1 MVNMYKGALMSVLTV
16 FLWAVSNI
24 FLRYSL
30 LEHGCNQFAIACSNI
45 LFSGLALIV
54 IGGRNTNVKEIVT
67 NYQTWVFGALQIF
80 RNLFMLMAFVYISS
94 TQANLLGNVEII
106 FSVLLAWMIFKRRP
120 GSIDFVAMVFILF
133 GCFIL
138 VADLPLDTAVK
149 AVVFVVIS
157 ALLNN
162 ARTIFAEVHHD
173 NKANMSI
180 RDRLSFTGWVLFV
193 SAITLMIVSA
203 LLGAIVMFLPESF
216 LNTFKFL
223 KLLPTPMEYIAP
235 NNLICGFINGVLIYA
250 ASMYCYLY
258 AVSLSNSEYFMMFR
272 SAQALF
278 TYFVEAI
285 AGAFA
290 LLPKLSFSSI
300 DWFAAVTIMLSSAC
314 MVLMRTERGQMLQ
327 RMINQ
332 AFKK

>member
-1 MVNMYKGALMSVLTV
+1 MVNMYKGAFFSLLTI

-30 LEHGCNQFAIACSNI
+30 LEHGCNQFAIACSNV
-45 LFSGLALIV
+45 LFSGLALIA
-54 IGGRNTNVKEIVT
+54 IGSRNTNVKEIIT
-67 NYQTWVFGALQIF
+67 NYQTWIFGALQIF

-106 FSVLLAWMIFKRRP
+106 FSVLLAWILFKRKP
-120 GSIDFVAMVFILF
+120 CSIDFVAMVFILF

-138 VADLPLDTAVK
+138 VADLPMDTAIK
-149 AVVFVVIS
+149 AVIFVVIS

-162 ARTIFAEVHHD
+162 IRTIFAEVHHE
-173 NKANMSI
+173 NRANLSI
-180 RDRLSFTGWVLFV
+180 RDRLSLTGWILFV

-203 LLGAIVMFLPESF
+203 VLGAIVGLLPESF
-216 LNTFKFL
+216 LETFKFF
-223 KLLPTPMEYIAP
+223 KLIPAPMEYIAP
-235 NNLICGFINGVLIYA
+235 NNLLCGLINAVCFYA
-250 ASMYCYLY
+250 ASMYFYLY

-272 SAQALF
+272 STQALF
-278 TYFVEAI
+278 TYFVEVL

-290 LLPKLSFSSI
+290 LLPKLSFSAI
-300 DWFAAVTIMLSSAC
+300 DWFAAITIMLSSAC
-314 MVLMRTERGQMLQ
+314 MVLMRTHRGQALQ
-327 RMINQ
+327 KMIND